1 MTSFTSRYGDLAV
14 DEQGAH
20 AWAYCR
26 HAATVVAISGRI
38 DSANADCLTRY
49 ALRFVSAERPFVLD
63 LGGVT
68 SLTAGAIGTLTGIGD
83 QCGAVGTTWALV
95 AGDATAQLLADALDA
110 AELAALPLAGSLAE
124 AEHRFDEAILGR
136 RRAVLSLFGKKT
148 A

>member
-38 DSANADCLTRY
+38 DAANAESLTGY
-49 ALRFVSAERPFVLD
+49 ALRFVTADRPFVLD
-63 LGGVT
+63 LTGST
-68 SLTAGAIGTLTGIGD
+68 SLTPGAARLLTGVAD
-83 QCGAVGTTWALV
+83 RCAAVGTAWALV
-95 AGDATAQLLADALDA
+95 AGESANRLLTDALDEA
-110 AELAALPLAGSLAE
+110 DLADLPVVATLAE
-124 AEHRFDEAILGR
+124 AEHHFDEAILGR
-136 RRAVLSLFGKKT
+136 RRALLSLVGKKT